1 MKKEGD
7 YIESMYLFRALIEK
21 GSEIYNSELNI
32 NLSNIYFNLGDCI
45 LLKLE

>member
-1 MKKEGD
+1 MKKEED
-7 YIESMYLFRALIEK
+7 FVEAMYLFRALIEK
-21 GSEIYNSELNI
+21 GTEIYNSELNI